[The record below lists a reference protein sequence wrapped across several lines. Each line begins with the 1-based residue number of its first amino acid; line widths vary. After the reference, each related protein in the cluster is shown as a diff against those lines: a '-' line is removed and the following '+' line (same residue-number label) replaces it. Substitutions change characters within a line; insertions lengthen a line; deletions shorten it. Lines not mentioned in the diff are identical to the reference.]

1 MIAEFMNEHKN
12 EILQTYADLHK
23 IPEWGFEEFKTS
35 AYLQEKLKAHGIT
48 VTKCTETGFI
58 AEVEGKETGPCI
70 GLRADIDAL
79 PFTNDKGETCYIHAC
94 GHDSHA
100 TMAMWTLIA
109 LKELKLVKHGKVRG
123 IFQPAEEKLTGALS
137 MIKAGAAKG
146 LDELYGV
153 HIRPIQELRS
163 GQAAPALWHGGSTMA
178 EVVVHGHPAHGARPH
193 LGANAIDGAAL
204 VILAINSIWLNPAEP
219 WSAKV
224 TRMHSGGA
232 IVNLIPDK
240 AVLSLDI
247 RAASNAL
254 MEELLNKIKI
264 AITGAASAAGCTA
277 ELIIGDSVPAAD
289 YDQSA
294 IDALAVAIATVLGK
308 ENLLKPII
316 TPGSDDFH
324 QYKVADS
331 KLRTA
336 FLALGSD
343 AKPGLHDPH
352 MSFNTEVIIPGTNIL
367 VEALA
372 SRVK

>member
-1 MIAEFMNEHKN
+1 MISEFINEHKN

-23 IPEWGFEEFKTS
+23 IPEWGYEEFKTS

-48 VTKCTETGFI
+48 VIKCTETGFI
-58 AEVEGKETGPCI
+58 AEIEGTEAGPCI

-79 PFTNDKGETCYIHAC
+79 PFTNAQGETCYIHAC

-109 LKELKLVKHGKVRG
+109 LKELGLVKHGKVRE

-137 MIKAGAAKG
+137 MIKAGAGRG

-178 EVVVHGHPAHGARPH
+178 EVVVHGHAAHGARPH

-204 VILAINSIWLNPAEP
+204 AILAINSIWLNPAEP

-232 IVNLIPDK
+232 IVNLIPDR

-247 RAASNAL
+247 RAATNSL
-254 MEELLNKIKI
+254 MEELLTKIK
-264 AITGAASAAGCTA
+264 AVVAGAAIGAGCTA
-277 ELIIGDSVPAAD
+277 EFSIGDSVPAAD

-294 IDALAVAIATVLGK
+294 IDYLAAAITTVLGK
-308 ENLLKPII
+308 ENLAKPII

-324 QYKVADS
+324 EYKVADPQL
-331 KLRTA
+331 KTA

-343 AKPGLHDPH
+343 AQPGLHDPH
-352 MSFNTEVIIPGTNIL
+352 MFFNTEVIIPGTKIL
-367 VEALA
+367 VEALV

>member
-1 MIAEFMNEHKN
+1 
-12 EILQTYADLHK
+12 
-23 IPEWGFEEFKTS
+23 
-35 AYLQEKLKAHGIT
+35 
-48 VTKCTETGFI
+48 
-58 AEVEGKETGPCI
+58 
-70 GLRADIDAL
+70 
-79 PFTNDKGETCYIHAC
+79 
-94 GHDSHA
+94 
-100 TMAMWTLIA
+100 MAMWTLIA

-324 QYKVADS
+324 QYKVADP

>member
-1 MIAEFMNEHKN
+1 MTAEFINEHKN

-35 AYLQEKLKAHGIT
+35 AYLQNKLKSHGIT
-48 VTKCTETGFI
+48 VTKFTETGFV
-58 AEVEGKETGPCI
+58 AEVEGTETGLCI

-79 PFTNDKGETCYIHAC
+79 PFTNEKGETFYVHAC
-94 GHDSHA
+94 GHDSHS
-100 TMAMWTLIA
+100 TMVMWTLIA
-109 LKELKLVKHGKVRG
+109 LKELNLVKHGKVRG
-123 IFQPAEEKLTGALS
+123 IFQPAEEKLTGAIS
-137 MIKAGAAKG
+137 MIKAGAAKD

-153 HIRPIQELRS
+153 HIRPIQELKS

-178 EVVVHGHPAHGARPH
+178 EVVVHGHTAHGARPH

-204 VILAINSIWLNPAEP
+204 VILAINSIWINPAEP

-232 IVNLIPDK
+232 IINLIPDK

-247 RAASNAL
+247 RAASNVL
-254 MEELLNKIKI
+254 MEELLNKIKT
-264 AITGAASAAGCTA
+264 AISGAASAAGCTA

-294 IDALAVAIATVLGK
+294 IDVLADAITTVLGSN
-308 ENLLKPII
+308 NLVKPII

-324 QYKVADS
+324 QYKVADP
-331 KLRTA
+331 KLKTA
-336 FLALGSD
+336 FLALGAD
-343 AKPGLHDPH
+343 AQPGLHDPH
-352 MSFNTEVIIPGTNIL
+352 MCFNTEVIIPGIKIL
-367 VEALA
+367 VEALV
-372 SRVK
+372 SRIK